1 MTDEVFGQISY
12 DEEYGWNGAFP
23 LEFGGTWYNVSLL
36 VQVDED
42 EGTDIT
48 EAQRHA
54 LQCFD
59 DKWDS
64 IEHVL
69 VDALIKYYNQEEKYS
84 YGPDDVQEAARWW
97 PEINTYEELVNAVTP
112 ETLVIPPDDLMEKEK
127 TIYLLFGKQWGGED
141 LDDNGIGVCLIDEQ
155 ISEIG
160 YKDIAF

>member
-1 MTDEVFGQISY
+1 MLDQLDQSRKAGKLFAGLACGIARAHQLADVAHQLIGCADGFDQIDDREAHFPEASRKVVADRY
-12 DEEYGWNGAFP
+12 QITVYG
-23 LEFGGTWYNVSLL
+23 
-36 VQVDED
+36 
-42 EGTDIT
+42 
-48 EAQRHA
+48 R
-54 LQCFD
+54 
-59 DKWDS
+59 
-64 IEHVL
+64 
-69 VDALIKYYNQEEKYS
+69 
-84 YGPDDVQEAARWW
+84 DDVQEAGRWW

>member
-59 DKWDS
+59 D
-64 IEHVL
+64 
-69 VDALIKYYNQEEKYS
+69 Q
-84 YGPDDVQEAARWW
+84 
-97 PEINTYEELVNAVTP
+97 
-112 ETLVIPPDDLMEKEK
+112 
-127 TIYLLFGKQWGGED
+127 
-141 LDDNGIGVCLIDEQ
+141 
-155 ISEIG
+155 
-160 YKDIAF
+160 